1 MVKGAARWILLTT
14 MTGAAALAGVAGS
27 SVSPR
32 FFAPATHP
40 PIVARGAARAD
51 MARQSS
57 RIDVAPDRDGTD
69 DSDTD
74 LYGNDVTDAVATY
87 QLDAAGSLY
96 ETHSPRTELPRLKP
110 PRG

>member
-1 MVKGAARWILLTT
+1 MNGAAQWILLTT
-14 MTGAAALAGVAGS
+14 MTGAAALTAVAGS

-32 FFAPATHP
+32 FFAPSSNP
-40 PIVARGAARAD
+40 PVVAHAAAHAD

-57 RIDVAPDRDGTD
+57 TIEVPPDRDGTD